1 VLEMMRH
8 SIAVQ
13 RTPGRVMAT
22 LATMME
28 TASAVRS
35 VRGEAVETAAA
46 LLDAMSRGGFC
57 E

>member
-1 VLEMMRH
+1 V
-8 SIAVQ
+8 V
-13 RTPGRVMAT
+13 AT
-22 LATMME
+22 LAKMME

-35 VRGEAVETAAA
+35 VRGEAVETAGA